1 MFGAVLL
8 RGIKLAKQDPIV
20 NIIDQLAGVDYIA
33 DPAIATSIYMA
44 QSLGRPLL
52 IEGRAGVGKTEIANV
67 MAQLM
72 DTNLI
77 RLQCYEGLDVTTA
90 LYEWNYPKQ
99 LLWIKL
105 DEQSGRSTEE
115 REQQIFSEPFLLE
128 RPLLAALTQKD
139 KAPVL
144 LIDEVDRADEEF
156 EAFLLETLSEF
167 QVTIPEIG
175 TIKAEHRPL
184 VILTSNRTRDLSDAL
199 RRRCLYLWID
209 YPDLEKELR
218 IVRNKVKGID
228 EDLARQV
235 CEFVRGAREL
245 GLEKVPGI
253 SETLDW
259 ANAMILLNYDN
270 LEPDI
275 IAQTLGALVK
285 DADDLER
292 FRTEAIEHIMQS
304 VG

>member
-1 MFGAVLL
+1 MLL
-8 RGIKLAKQDPIV
+8 RGAKLAQQDPIV
-20 NIIDQLAGVDYIA
+20 KIIDQLAGADYIA
-33 DPAIATSIYMA
+33 DPAIATSIYLA

-67 MAQLM
+67 MAKLM
-72 DTNLI
+72 DTKLI

-105 DEQSGRSTEE
+105 DEKSGQSGRSTEE

-128 RPLLAALTQKD
+128 RPLLAALTQPD

-156 EAFLLETLSEF
+156 EAFLLEVLSEF

-175 TIKAEHRPL
+175 TIKAKHRPL

-228 EDLARQV
+228 EKLARQV
-235 CEFVRGAREL
+235 CQFVEKAREI
-245 GLEKVPGI
+245 GLEKAPGI

-259 ANAMILLNYDN
+259 ASAMIILHYDH
-270 LEPDI
+270 LDPDI
-275 IAQTLGALVK
+275 VAQTLGALVK

-292 FRTEAIEHIMQS
+292 FRTEAIEQIMQS